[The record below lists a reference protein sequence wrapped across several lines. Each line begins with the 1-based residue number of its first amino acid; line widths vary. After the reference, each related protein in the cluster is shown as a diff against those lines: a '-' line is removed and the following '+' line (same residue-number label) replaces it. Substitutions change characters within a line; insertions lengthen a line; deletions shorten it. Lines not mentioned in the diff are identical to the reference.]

1 MHFSLRQAKLSSY
14 FVREND
20 AVKGQGKRKFEDLS
34 LKGGASHAAD
44 QALAKRAKAEKKKIT
59 SFFAPKLNKKLG
71 DTNDKQDLKKQ
82 KEDLDPES
90 RLAVASDAEK
100 SASCVEENQSAANC
114 EVIKPVK
121 DKNTS
126 AVNAWSSMFN
136 KAAIIA
142 PLCAGHSEP
151 CARRKVGNH
160 FLFKL
165 SYLWKLYIKIQFW

>member
-1 MHFSLRQAKLSSY
+1 MYFSLRQAKLSSY

-20 AVKGQGKRKFEDLS
+20 AAKGQEKRKFVDLS
-34 LKGGASHAAD
+34 LKGGASHASD

-59 SFFAPKLNKKLG
+59 SFFAPKLIKKLG
-71 DTNDKQDLKKQ
+71 DTNDEEDLKKQ

-90 RLAVASDAEK
+90 RSAVASDAEK
-100 SASCVEENQSAANC
+100 SASCVEENQSAASC
-114 EVIKPVK
+114 EVKPVK
-121 DKNTS
+121 DKNSS

>member
-20 AVKGQGKRKFEDLS
+20 AAKGKRKFVDLS

-71 DTNDKQDLKKQ
+71 DTNEEQDLKKQ

-100 SASCVEENQSAANC
+100 SASCVEENKSAASC
-114 EVIKPVK
+114 EVKKPVK
-121 DKNTS
+121 DKNSS

-151 CARRKVGNH
+151 CARRKVGN
-160 FLFKL
+160 
-165 SYLWKLYIKIQFW
+165 QFFSSRVTFGNCTFQMI